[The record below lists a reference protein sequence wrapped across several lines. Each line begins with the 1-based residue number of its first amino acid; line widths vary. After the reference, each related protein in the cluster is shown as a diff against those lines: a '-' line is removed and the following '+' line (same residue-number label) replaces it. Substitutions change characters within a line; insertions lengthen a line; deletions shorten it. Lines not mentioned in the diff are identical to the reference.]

1 MKKKI
6 AIILGGVAIVAAAVI
21 FINVRGA
28 MMAVPE
34 NQVAVES
41 AKRDTIVNT
50 VSAKGEVSLL
60 NKELVYSSTRAEVD
74 EVMVEKNDI
83 VEKGDVLIRYTEKSR
98 ETIENMIRDAELNLR
113 SAQISLADARTP
125 ASETSIESSKLS
137 VTQAGDDIKS
147 LEMAM
152 GILENDIDKAKIKI
166 ADAEKAYSNNK
177 ALYELGAVSKD
188 TIEELEKASRD
199 ANDALETLEN
209 NKIKNELAMAA
220 ARNTLS
226 YREKVYEETISR
238 TSSADVRNLIAQRQ
252 IIVEQAQIK
261 LDDARKELAD
271 YQHEILSPISGTVS
285 MVSVSKGEIAST
297 ERALMEIS
305 NVDDYVVKVDVNE
318 RHSAKIALGQ
328 EVEISGAVLGKEL
341 VYGNITKI
349 GSIAELK
356 QTTNGTERVVPVEI
370 TVIPSEESK
379 VLKPGFSLE
388 AKITTEVKEDI
399 VVVPILATLKDKDG
413 NTYVFVVK
421 DDNTIEKR
429 IVEIG
434 LYADMLVEVS
444 GLSDGEIIVSQP
456 TIDMEDGAAVSPL
469 TEEMAEEGQPE
480 GGVGQ

>member
-6 AIILGGVAIVAAAVI
+6 ALILGAVAIIAAVVI
-21 FINVRGA
+21 FIYSRSVGLA
-28 MMAVPE
+28 MPQ

-41 AKRDTIVNT
+41 VKRDTIVNT

-60 NKELVYSSTRAEVD
+60 NKELVYSSTRAEVE

-83 VEKGDVLIRYTEKSR
+83 VKKDEVLIRYTEKSR

-113 SAQISLADARTP
+113 SAQISLSDARTP
-125 ASETSIESSKLS
+125 ASESAIESSRLS
-137 VTQAGDDIKS
+137 VTQANDEIRN

-152 GILENDIDKAKIKI
+152 EILESDISKARTKIS
-166 ADAEKAYSNNK
+166 DAEKTYSDNK
-177 ALYELGAVSKD
+177 ALYDLGAVSKESLD
-188 TIEELEKASRD
+188 ALEKAVRD
-199 ANDALETLEN
+199 ASDALVSLNN
-209 NKIKNELAMAA
+209 NKIKNELAMEAA
-220 ARNTLS
+220 KNTLS
-226 YREKVYEETISR
+226 YRETVYNETTTR
-238 TSSADVRNLIAQRQ
+238 TSGADVRNLIAQRQ
-252 IIVEQAQIK
+252 ITVEQAQIR
-261 LDDARKELAD
+261 LDDAKKELED

-285 MVSVSKGEIAST
+285 MINVSKGEIAST

-318 RHSAKIALGQ
+318 RHSAKIDLGQ
-328 EVEISGAVLGKEL
+328 EVEISGAVLGKDL
-341 VYGNITKI
+341 VYGTITKI
-349 GSIAELK
+349 GSIAEMK

-370 TVIPSEESK
+370 TVKPSEESK

-399 VVVPILATLKDKDG
+399 VVIPILATLKDKDG

-421 DDNTIEKR
+421 EDNTLEKR

-444 GLSDGEIIVSQP
+444 GISDGEIIVSQP
-456 TIDMEDGAAVSPL
+456 AIDMEDGLLISPL
-469 TEEMAEEGQPE
+469 NEEENPE
-480 GGVGQ
+480 GGEGQ